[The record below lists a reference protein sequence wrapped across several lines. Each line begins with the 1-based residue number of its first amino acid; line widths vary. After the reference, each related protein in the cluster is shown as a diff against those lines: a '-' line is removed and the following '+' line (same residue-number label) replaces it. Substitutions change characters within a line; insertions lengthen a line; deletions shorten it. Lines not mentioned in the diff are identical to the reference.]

1 MLVGFSFLAGIIGGC
16 MTEYIVPFDS
26 EKTDEVAIE
35 IKNLGLVYES
45 ENSIYEALKDINLD
59 IKKGEFI
66 CIVGQ
71 SGCGKSTLL
80 SVLEGLNKATS
91 GTVKING
98 RNISGPGVERA
109 VVFQNYSLFPWMTA
123 RENVSFAVYETM
135 KKKGEKISHKAADE
149 IADDFLKK
157 VELNR
162 YEDKLPGELS
172 GGMQQRVAIAR
183 AMACNPEILLMDEP
197 FGALDA
203 KIRENLQALLLKL
216 WREDEKKKTV
226 VFVTHDL
233 NEAIL
238 LADKIVFM
246 MPLRI
251 HSVIDVDIPRPRV
264 REAVYES
271 PEYKRLS
278 KKLNHLFYNE
288 VTSFVNDNE
297 VVI

>member
-1 MLVGFSFLAGIIGGC
+1 MS
-16 MTEYIVPFDS
+16 EYIVPFDS
-26 EKTDEVAIE
+26 EKSDEAAIE

-45 ENSIYEALKDINLD
+45 ENTSYEALKNINLN

-80 SVLEGLNKATS
+80 SVLEGLNTATS
-91 GTVKING
+91 GKVKING
-98 RNISGPGVERA
+98 KEISGPGVERA
-109 VVFQNYSLFPWMTA
+109 VVFQNYSLFPWMSA
-123 RENVSFAVYETM
+123 KENVSFAVYETY
-135 KKKGEKISHKAADE
+135 KKRGQKLSHKEADT
-149 IADDFLKK
+149 IADDFLRK

-162 YEDKLPGELS
+162 FEDKLPGELS

-216 WREDEKKKTV
+216 WREDEHKKTV

-238 LADKIVFM
+238 LADRIVFM

-251 HSVIDVDIPRPRV
+251 HSIIDVNIPRPRL

-271 PEYKRLS
+271 AEYKKLS
-278 KKLNHLFYNE
+278 KELNHLFYND

>member
-1 MLVGFSFLAGIIGGC
+1 MLVGYSFLAGIIGGF

-123 RENVSFAVYETM
+123 RENVSFAVYETR

>member
-1 MLVGFSFLAGIIGGC
+1 

-183 AMACNPEILLMDEP
+183 AMACRFSRIFASNAPK
-197 FGALDA
+197 GSS
-203 KIRENLQALLLKL
+203 IRRISGLQAIAL
-216 WREDEKKKTV
+216 
-226 VFVTHDL
+226 
-233 NEAIL
+233 AI
-238 LADKIVFM
+238 AT
-246 MPLRI
+246 RCC
-251 HSVIDVDIPRPRV
+251 IPP
-264 REAVYES
+264 ES
-271 PEYKRLS
+271 SPGRLS
-278 KKLNHLFYNE
+278 
-288 VTSFVNDNE
+288 S
-297 VVI
+297 

>member
-1 MLVGFSFLAGIIGGC
+1 M
-16 MTEYIVPFDS
+16 S
-26 EKTDEVAIE
+26 EKLFSSDFEKNEKSDENAIE
-35 IKNLGLVYES
+35 IKNLSLTYES
-45 ENSIYEALKDINLD
+45 ENSSYEALKNINLE
-59 IKKGEFI
+59 IKRGEFI

-91 GTVKING
+91 GEVRING
-98 RNISGPGVERA
+98 KKIDSPGVERA

-123 RENVSFAVYETM
+123 QENVSFAVYETA
-135 KKKGEKISHKAADE
+135 KKRRKKISHKEADE
-149 IADDFLKK
+149 IALDFLHK
-157 VELNR
+157 VELNSF
-162 YEDKLPGELS
+162 ESKLPGELS

-216 WREDEKKKTV
+216 WREDEQKKTV

-238 LADKIVFM
+238 LADRIVFM

-251 HSVIDVDIPRPRV
+251 HSVIDVNIPRPRA

-271 PEYKRLS
+271 PEYKALS
-278 KKLNHLFYNE
+278 AKLNHLFND
-288 VTSFVNDNE
+288 VTSFVDDYE
-297 VVI
+297 LSL